1 MRTRPTRLTGPTQP
15 TRLTG
20 HPAPAR
26 KALGLGRAL
35 ALAWPLLALGLGE
48 AALAQSAAPRPAA
61 AAASAS
67 GPAPGAA
74 AAPTRGGGGS
84 GAEQA
89 CRAADHN
96 HDGYIGLDEYHRDI
110 ARSWAALGPD
120 ATGHVR
126 LEDLATI
133 PGLRRSVL
141 ERLRRADTDG
151 DGRLSF
157 KEVVTARMA
166 QFDAADL
173 DRDDRLSMKEC
184 VDHERKLGAELRE
197 QRRRQQQP

>member
-1 MRTRPTRLTGPTQP
+1 MNPPRNPLRIQP
-15 TRLTG
+15 SLARM
-20 HPAPAR
+20 PACVPAR
-26 KALGLGRAL
+26 TL
-35 ALAWPLLALGLGE
+35 ALLVALSLLPFG
-48 AALAQSAAPRPAA
+48 AALAQPAPGR
-61 AAASAS
+61 AASATATS
-67 GPAPGAA
+67 AL
-74 AAPTRGGGGS
+74 S
-84 GAEQA
+84 GAEQS

-96 HDGYIGLDEYHRDI
+96 HDGYISLEEYHRDI

-120 ATGHVR
+120 ATGHVQ
-126 LEDLATI
+126 LEDLAAV

-184 VDHERKLGAELRE
+184 IDHERKLAAALRQE
-197 QRRRQQQP
+197 RAGKAR

>member
-1 MRTRPTRLTGPTQP
+1 MQDRPNPQEDRPMP
-15 TRLTG
+15 SR
-20 HPAPAR
+20 APDLRPRRSA
-26 KALGLGRAL
+26 AL
-35 ALAWPLLALGLGE
+35 ALLLPLAATIALCALGPAGK
-48 AALAQSAAPRPAA
+48 AQAQTSAARPGA
-61 AAASAS
+61 AAASA
-67 GPAPGAA
+67 
-74 AAPTRGGGGS
+74 AAPARSGGGS

-120 ATGHVR
+120 ATGYVK
-126 LEDLATI
+126 LEDLAAI

-141 ERLRRADTDG
+141 ERLRRADADG

-184 VDHERKLGAELRE
+184 VDHERKLAAELRA
-197 QRRRQQQP
+197 QRPRQQP

>member
-1 MRTRPTRLTGPTQP
+1 MHDRTVARPMKPRTAAFSAAAFYPAIALLLGTLCPVGSAKAQTSATRPI
-15 TRLTG
+15 
-20 HPAPAR
+20 
-26 KALGLGRAL
+26 
-35 ALAWPLLALGLGE
+35 
-48 AALAQSAAPRPAA
+48 
-61 AAASAS
+61 AAASAVPPGS
-67 GPAPGAA
+67 GTAGRTGA
-74 AAPTRGGGGS
+74 GS

-120 ATGHVR
+120 ATGYVK
-126 LEDLATI
+126 LEDLGAI

-184 VDHERKLGAELRE
+184 VDHERKLAAELRA
-197 QRRRQQQP
+197 QRPRQQP

>member
-1 MRTRPTRLTGPTQP
+1 MQARPTTVTAYSPKPSALRS
-15 TRLTG
+15 
-20 HPAPAR
+20 HAP
-26 KALGLGRAL
+26 GLGWVLAL
-35 ALAWPLLALGLGE
+35 ALPLLALAPGRT
-48 AALAQSAAPRPAA
+48 ALAQTSTAGPAA
-61 AAASAS
+61 AATST
-67 GPAPGAA
+67 PARGAGAA
-74 AAPTRGGGGS
+74 ARPGSGS

-96 HDGYIGLDEYHRDI
+96 HDGYISLDEYHRDI

-120 ATGHVR
+120 ATGYVR

-141 ERLRRADTDG
+141 ERLKRADTDG

-184 VDHERKLGAELRE
+184 IDHERKLGAELRE
-197 QRRRQQQP
+197 QRRRQQP

>member
-1 MRTRPTRLTGPTQP
+1 MRTRQISLPGQTCFSRG
-15 TRLTG
+15 
-20 HPAPAR
+20 
-26 KALGLGRAL
+26 ALGLGRAL
-35 ALAWPLLALGLGE
+35 AVAWPLLALGLG
-48 AALAQSAAPRPAA
+48 ADALAQSSGARPAA
-61 AAASAS
+61 AAAPAS
-67 GPAPGAA
+67 GPSAGSGAA
-74 AAPTRGGGGS
+74 ARGGGGS

-96 HDGYIGLDEYHRDI
+96 HDGYISLDEYHRDI

-126 LEDLATI
+126 LEDLSAI

>member
-1 MRTRPTRLTGPTQP
+1 MHDRPNRTLTLALQLAALG
-15 TRLTG
+15 
-20 HPAPAR
+20 
-26 KALGLGRAL
+26 ALGLCGT
-35 ALAWPLLALGLGE
+35 
-48 AALAQSAAPRPAA
+48 AQAQTTATARPAA
-61 AAASAS
+61 AASAAGS
-67 GPAPGAA
+67 GTGAA
-74 AAPTRGGGGS
+74 ARQGGGS

-96 HDGYIGLDEYHRDI
+96 HDGYIDLDEYRRDI
-110 ARSWAALGPD
+110 TRSWAALGPD
-120 ATGHVR
+120 ATGYVK
-126 LEDLATI
+126 LEDLAAV

-141 ERLRRADTDG
+141 ERLKRADTDG

-184 VDHERKLGAELRE
+184 VDYERKLAAELRA
-197 QRRRQQQP
+197 QRPRQQP

>member
-1 MRTRPTRLTGPTQP
+1 MPTQPILAADRPTRAHG
-15 TRLTG
+15 
-20 HPAPAR
+20 APGLPLCRTLAF
-26 KALGLGRAL
+26 ALPFLVLGLG
-35 ALAWPLLALGLGE
+35 G
-48 AALAQSAAPRPAA
+48 AALAQTSAARPAA
-61 AAASAS
+61 AAS
-67 GPAPGAA
+67 A
-74 AAPTRGGGGS
+74 AAPGTGTSAGTGASSNRRGSGSGS

-120 ATGHVR
+120 TTGYVK
-126 LEDLATI
+126 LEDLGAI

-184 VDHERKLGAELRE
+184 VDHERKLAAELRA
-197 QRRRQQQP
+197 QRPRQQP

>member
-1 MRTRPTRLTGPTQP
+1 MHTENPPQPARATQP
-15 TRLTG
+15 LGPIRAGWL
-20 HPAPAR
+20 H
-26 KALGLGRAL
+26 LGLAMSLGM
-35 ALAWPLLALGLGE
+35 LGLAG
-48 AALAQSAAPRPAA
+48 AATAQTASPRPAA
-61 AAASAS
+61 AAS
-67 GPAPGAA
+67 GAVSAA
-74 AAPTRGGGGS
+74 AAPARGGGGS

-89 CRAADHN
+89 CRAADHD
-96 HDGYIGLDEYHRDI
+96 HDGFVSLEEYHRDI

-126 LEDLATI
+126 LEDLAAI

-184 VDHERKLGAELRE
+184 VDHERKLAAALRQE
-197 QRRRQQQP
+197 RVGKGP

>member
-1 MRTRPTRLTGPTQP
+1 MPTRHRPRADRPTLARGATGPRIG
-15 TRLTG
+15 RLF
-20 HPAPAR
+20 AM
-26 KALGLGRAL
+26 ALPLVMLGV
-35 ALAWPLLALGLGE
+35 GG
-48 AALAQSAAPRPAA
+48 AALAQTSAARPAA
-61 AAASAS
+61 AAS
-67 GPAPGAA
+67 A
-74 AAPTRGGGGS
+74 AAPGTGTGTGTGSTARAGGGS

-96 HDGYIGLDEYHRDI
+96 HDGYIALDEYHRDI

-126 LEDLATI
+126 LEDLTAI
-133 PGLRRSVL
+133 PGLRRSVT

-184 VDHERKLGAELRE
+184 VDHERKLSAELRE
-197 QRRRQQQP
+197 LRRRTQQP

>member
-1 MRTRPTRLTGPTQP
+1 MRTRTTRLP
-15 TRLTG
+15 G
-20 HPAPAR
+20 HATPAS
-26 KALGLGRAL
+26 KALRLSRAL

-48 AALAQSAAPRPAA
+48 AALAQSAAVRP
-61 AAASAS
+61 S
-67 GPAPGAA
+67 AA
-74 AAPTRGGGGS
+74 AAPASGPSPGTAGGAARGGGGS

-96 HDGYIGLDEYHRDI
+96 HDGYIDLDEYRRDI
-110 ARSWAALGPD
+110 TRSWAALGPD

-184 VDHERKLGAELRE
+184 VDYERKLAAELRE

>member
-1 MRTRPTRLTGPTQP
+1 MSMRTQHLPPADHPTQARGATGP
-15 TRLTG
+15 RI
-20 HPAPAR
+20 
-26 KALGLGRAL
+26 GR
-35 ALAWPLLALGLGE
+35 LLAMALPLVMLGAGG
-48 AALAQSAAPRPAA
+48 AALAQTSAPRPAA
-61 AAASAS
+61 AAS
-67 GPAPGAA
+67 A
-74 AAPTRGGGGS
+74 AAPGTGAGPSARAGGGS

-96 HDGYIGLDEYHRDI
+96 HDGYIALDEYHRDI

-126 LEDLATI
+126 LEDLAAI

-173 DRDDRLSMKEC
+173 DRDDRLSTKEC
-184 VDHERKLGAELRE
+184 VDHERKLSAELRE
-197 QRRRQQQP
+197 LRRRPQQP

>member
-1 MRTRPTRLTGPTQP
+1 MHDRTWARPMRPR
-15 TRLTG
+15 
-20 HPAPAR
+20 HAPALAAACYLAV
-26 KALGLGRAL
+26 ALPLCTLCL
-35 ALAWPLLALGLGE
+35 AG
-48 AALAQSAAPRPAA
+48 SAAAQTAAQIAATRPAA
-61 AAASAS
+61 AAS
-67 GPAPGAA
+67 
-74 AAPTRGGGGS
+74 AAPPGSGATARAGAGS

-120 ATGHVR
+120 ATGYVK
-126 LEDLATI
+126 LEDLAAI

-184 VDHERKLGAELRE
+184 VDHERKLSAELRE
-197 QRRRQQQP
+197 QRRRQQP